1 MTDPNFDSRDREL
14 SVRGHFIASVVALLL
29 AVAWTGFPMLAEAND
44 TPLRGE
50 LGGYLL
56 ASIGFVGLAVW
67 LAATGLTRQ
76 LRARR
81 AARRG
86 TR

>member
-1 MTDPNFDSRDREL
+1 MTDPNFESKDPEL

-29 AVAWTGFPMLAEAND
+29 AIAWTGFPMLAEANG

-50 LGGYLL
+50 LGGYFL
-56 ASIGFVGLAVW
+56 ASVGFVGFAVW
-67 LAATGLTRQ
+67 LAATGVTRQ

-86 TR
+86 TQ